1 MASTTLMIKG
11 TITSYNAR
19 RGVGYV
25 RHTRGNA
32 GIPFSLRHA
41 QDREFADGDSV
52 EFTVRGG
59 KAGVAAHGVR
69 RVDPAS

>member
-1 MASTTLMIKG
+1 MIKG
-11 TITSYNAR
+11 TITQFDAR
-19 RGVGYV
+19 RGTGFV
-25 RHTRGNA
+25 RHHRGDH

-41 QDREFADGDSV
+41 ADHNLAHGDAV

-69 RVDPAS
+69 RVRATS